1 MYIDGKL
8 LKEKQGKTEGIV
20 FVEQFYSGYVYS
32 APKELV
38 GVRMD
43 KKTNKPI
50 LTSDGYVEAK
60 ISNAMDDRVKL
71 VSYAM
76 PDNLKRVKPKR
87 G

>member
-1 MYIDGKL
+1 MYIDGRL
-8 LKEKQGKTEGIV
+8 LKETQGKAEGVI

-43 KKTNKPI
+43 IKTNKPI
-50 LTSDGYVEAK
+50 LTSDGYVEVK
-60 ISNAMDDRVKL
+60 ISEALDDRVKL

-76 PDNLKRVKPKR
+76 PDNLKRVKPR
-87 G
+87 Q

>member
-1 MYIDGKL
+1 MYIDGRL
-8 LKEKQGKTEGIV
+8 LKETQGKTEGVI

-50 LTSDGYVEAK
+50 LTVDGYVEVK
-60 ISNAMDDRVKL
+60 ISEALDDRVKL
-71 VSYAM
+71 VSYTM
-76 PDNLKRVKPKR
+76 PDNLKRVKPR
-87 G
+87 Q

>member
-1 MYIDGKL
+1 MYIDGRL

-32 APKELV
+32 APQELV

-50 LTSDGYVEAK
+50 LTADGYVEVK
-60 ISNAMDDRVKL
+60 ISEVLDDRVKL
-71 VSYAM
+71 VSHAM
-76 PDNLKRVKPKR
+76 PDNLKRVKQR
-87 G
+87 Q